1 MQGKCLDDI
10 YYASPTVTVPRL
22 QDLGAGSQT
31 RRAQRVQINLDEG
44 KTPLA
49 GEF

>member
-22 QDLGAGSQT
+22 QDLGAGSQI
-31 RRAQRVQINLDEG
+31 RRAERVQINLDEG